1 MFKKGDAHRKANN
14 LTDEMCLK
22 LDNLKINEKPAVNRM
37 SKVDQEIAKKG
48 DLGQGD
54 RLVNSRKNK

>member
-1 MFKKGDAHRKANN
+1 MFKKGEAFRKANN

-22 LDNLKINEKPAVNRM
+22 LENLKLSEKSSNRM

-48 DLGQGD
+48 DLGQGE
-54 RLVNSRKNK
+54 RLVNSRKK

>member
-1 MFKKGDAHRKANN
+1 MFKKGEAFRKANN

-22 LDNLKINEKPAVNRM
+22 LENLKINDKPVARM

-54 RLVNSRKNK
+54 RLVNSKKK

>member
-1 MFKKGDAHRKANN
+1 MFKKGDAFRKANN

-22 LDNLKINEKPAVNRM
+22 LENLKLNEKSSSRM

>member
-1 MFKKGDAHRKANN
+1 MFKKGEAYRKANN
-14 LTDEMCLK
+14 LTDDLCLK
-22 LDNLKINEKPAVNRM
+22 LENLKLNEKPVGKM

-54 RLVNSRKNK
+54 RLVNRKKN

>member
-1 MFKKGDAHRKANN
+1 MFKRGEVFRKANN

-22 LDNLKINEKPAVNRM
+22 LENLKITEKSSRM

-54 RLVNSRKNK
+54 RLVNSRKK

>member
-1 MFKKGDAHRKANN
+1 MFKKGEAFRKANN

-22 LDNLKINEKPAVNRM
+22 LENLKLSDKSGARM

-54 RLVNSRKNK
+54 RLVNQRKK

>member
-1 MFKKGDAHRKANN
+1 MFKKGDDYRKANN
-14 LTDEMCLK
+14 INDDLCLK
-22 LDNLKINEKPAVNRM
+22 LENLKLSEKPSVNRM

-54 RLVNSRKNK
+54 RLVNSKKK

>member
-1 MFKKGDAHRKANN
+1 
-14 LTDEMCLK
+14 MCLK
-22 LDNLKINEKPAVNRM
+22 LENLKINDKPVARM

-54 RLVNSRKNK
+54 RLVNSKKK

>member
-22 LDNLKINEKPAVNRM
+22 LDNLTIKEKPANRM
-37 SKVDQEIAKKG
+37 SKVDAEIAKKG
-48 DLGQGD
+48 DLGQGE
-54 RLVNSRKNK
+54 RLVNARKK